1 MVEFTCQ
8 GVVIFLLHPENGPFL
23 VVLAPSLGLFLWVFS
38 TIFISRKGVQV
49 MPRLGETV
57 PNPKKRKYDQD
68 VKGYSPQELKGHH
81 DDALTYYIEHKG
93 EVSVKVLSRV
103 AKVPQSYIRTW
114 IKEEN
119 WDQYTKEDPEDK
131 VKLSEK
137 TKEFIKSAA
146 EQYGLTEQEETFCYH
161 FFKCKNATQA
171 AMKAGYSSAYA
182 YNCGYRLI
190 NKPHIKKFLRDL
202 QAQACEEVFVDTL
215 DIIRMWAKIAFA
227 DMNDY
232 VVVSGGGVML
242 KGSNQTD
249 GQIITEIKEGK
260 DGITIKMA
268 DKMKALDRLSAYF
281 KVLPGDKAQEAKL
294 KVIEKALSSDEDDEP
309 LKIEIVGV

>member
-1 MVEFTCQ
+1 M
-8 GVVIFLLHPENGPFL
+8 G
-23 VVLAPSLGLFLWVFS
+23 AP
-38 TIFISRKGVQV
+38 RKKV
-49 MPRLGETV
+49 
-57 PNPKKRKYDQD
+57 KYDEA
-68 VKGYSPQELKGHH
+68 VKGYSPKELKGHH
-81 DDALTYYIEHKG
+81 DDALTYYIEHQG
-93 EVSVKVLSRV
+93 EISVKVLSRV
-103 AKVPQSYIRTW
+103 AKVPQSYVRKW

-131 VKLSEK
+131 IKLSEK
-137 TKEFIKSAA
+137 TKQFIESAA
-146 EQYGLTEQEETFCYH
+146 EKYGLSEQEETFCYH
-161 FFKCKNATQA
+161 FYKSKNATQA
-171 AMKAGYSSAYA
+171 ALKAGYGSHYA
-182 YNCGYRLI
+182 YNAAYYIL

-202 QAQACEEVFVDTL
+202 QAQACEEIFVDTL

-281 KVLPGDKAQEAKL
+281 KILPGDKAQEAKL
-294 KVIEKALSSDEDDEP
+294 RVIEKALSSDGEDEP